1 MKVRVR
7 YFTTLREL
15 AGFSEEELEV
25 GDVSTLTDLVRR
37 IAEKYGEE
45 ASSYLYVDE
54 TGNIDPTMQ
63 FLVNGVSIRSLQGFK
78 TRLADG
84 DIVAVIPPIGGGRL
98 G

>member
-1 MKVRVR
+1 LKVNVR

-15 AGFSEEELEV
+15 AGASEEEVEI
-25 GDVSTLTDLVRR
+25 GDGSTLTDLVKR

-45 ASSYLYVDE
+45 ASRYLYVDE
-54 TGNIDPTMQ
+54 TREIDPAMQ
-63 FLVNGVSIRSLQGFK
+63 FLVNGASIRILQGLK

-84 DIVAVIPPIGGGRL
+84 DVVAVVPPIGGGRL

>member
-84 DIVAVIPPIGGGRL
+84 DVVAVVPPIGGGRL
-98 G
+98 S